1 MNTNTEIKM
10 VVFDWAGT
18 TVDYGSMAPHT
29 VFDRVFSAHGIVL
42 TPEEIDGP
50 MGMEKKAHIR
60 NLLSTD
66 SGTAQFRQVNK
77 RTWNEEDVE
86 QYYREFETTL
96 ADVVADFSTPID
108 GVVET
113 VDELRRRGIRIGS
126 TTGYTSQIM
135 EKVTGKAKSLGYEAD
150 VVMTPDLAGDGRPT
164 PFMIYACMQK
174 LGVYPPSAVVK
185 VGDTVVDMQE
195 GSNAGVWSVGV
206 LEGSNLLGLTE
217 EQFRGMS
224 PETLEERMKKA
235 EEIYLEAGADLVIR
249 SIRDL
254 PAAIGALERRM
265 EDSTS
270 QRVTWNR

>member
-254 PAAIGALERRM
+254 PAAIGALERHM

>member
-29 VFDRVFSAHGIVL
+29 VFDRVFSAHGILL

-86 QYYREFETTL
+86 QYYQEFETTL

-254 PAAIGALERRM
+254 PAAIGALERHM